1 MKTKLSDLIRQDTA
15 GYGFLSAY
23 GWTCSKCVLQGFAQL
38 RQQGEEIPD
47 SVADVLENTNIDE
60 LRCECVAEKNLIED
74 DEGLRLLRDRDEG
87 RMVIDDEAEDIERPK
102 LVEVW

>member
-1 MKTKLSDLIRQDTA
+1 MA
-15 GYGFLSAY
+15 GRAVAVYWRALTNLDY
-23 GWTCSKCVLQGFAQL
+23 EVKREQL
-38 RQQGEEIPD
+38 K
-47 SVADVLENTNIDE
+47 
-60 LRCECVAEKNLIED
+60 CECVAEKNLMID